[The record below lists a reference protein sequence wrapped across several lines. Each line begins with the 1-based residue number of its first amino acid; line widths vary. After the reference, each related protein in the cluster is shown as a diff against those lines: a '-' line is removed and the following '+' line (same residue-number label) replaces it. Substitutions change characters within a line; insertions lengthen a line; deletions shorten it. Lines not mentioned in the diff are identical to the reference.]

1 MLQARSLPD
10 TPYHVLAFD
19 SGIGGLGIVRAL
31 RAHAPSARVDYL
43 ADTAVFPYG
52 EQEDRF
58 LVTRIVTLMGEA
70 IARHRPQVVIIAC
83 NTASTLALSALRTAY
98 PATPFVGCVPPIR
111 WAARQTRSGVI
122 GLLATRA
129 TIRRPY
135 LNDLHAQYAPHC
147 TLLAHAAPLL
157 AGYAERLFRGEA
169 VPDPLI
175 KQEINGLFAS
185 PASSR
190 LDAIGLGCTH
200 YTFVL
205 ERLRALTPPDI
216 AWLDPADA
224 VARHAC
230 TLLQTLPPAPQTKP
244 HSPAHAWFTA
254 MPDSPE
260 ALTAHLPPFGYEKIE
275 IWPAPASAEALG

>member
-10 TPYHVLAFD
+10 TPHHVLAFD

-31 RAHAPSARVDYL
+31 RAQAPATRVDYL

-58 LVTRIVTLMGEA
+58 LISRIVTLIGEA
-70 IARHRPQVVIIAC
+70 IARHHPQVVIVAC
-83 NTASTLALSALRTAY
+83 NTASTLALSALRAAY
-98 PATPFVGCVPPIR
+98 PTTPFVGCVPPIR
-111 WAARQTRSGVI
+111 WAARQTRTGVI

-135 LNDLHAQYAPHC
+135 LTELHAQYAPGC
-147 TLLAHAAPLL
+147 TLLTHAAPLR
-157 AGYAERLFRGEA
+157 AGYAEQLFRGEA
-169 VPDPLI
+169 VPDLLI
-175 KQEINGLFAS
+175 EQEIRGLFDK
-185 PASSR
+185 PASTQ

-205 ERLRALTPPDI
+205 DRLRALTPPDI

-230 TLLQTLPPAPQTKP
+230 TMLQTLPASAQVQAAPD
-244 HSPAHAWFTA
+244 HAWFTA
-254 MPDSPE
+254 LPE
-260 ALTAHLPPFGYEKIE
+260 NPAALTAQLPPFGYDKIA
-275 IWPAPASAEALG
+275 IWPAPASLDALG

>member
-1 MLQARSLPD
+1 MLQARSVPD
-10 TPYHVLAFD
+10 SPHHVLAFD

-31 RAHAPSARVDYL
+31 RTHAPAARVDYL

-52 EQEDRF
+52 EQEDQF
-58 LVTRIVTLMGEA
+58 LVNRIVTLIGEA
-70 IARHRPQVVIIAC
+70 ITRHCPQVVVIAC

-111 WAARQTRSGVI
+111 WAARQTKTGVI

-135 LNDLHAQYAPHC
+135 LTELHAQYAPRC

-157 AGYAERLFRGEA
+157 AGYAERLFREET
-169 VPDPLI
+169 VPDQLI
-175 KQEINGLFAS
+175 EQEISGLFAS
-185 PASSR
+185 PAAAE

-205 ERLRALTPPDI
+205 ERLRALTPPHI

-224 VARHAC
+224 VARHTC
-230 TLLQTLPPAPQTKP
+230 TLLQTLPAAPPAPP
-244 HSPAHAWFTA
+244 SPAHAWFTA
-254 MPDSPE
+254 MPENPA
-260 ALTAHLPPFGYEKIE
+260 ALAAHLPPFGYDEIE
-275 IWPAPASAEALG
+275 VWSAPAPLDALD